1 MWNLLSKVLLI
12 QFAVSSNFLTWLRFE
27 KHVDRE
33 VNWNETANY
42 NNSSDDMS
50 FRIFVSD
57 KSAIFVWITLR
68 ELNPLVYAMWIRW
81 YGGRLKTNK

>member
-27 KHVDRE
+27 KHADRE

-57 KSAIFVWITLR
+57 KSALFVWITLR